1 MLNNQ
6 MMKQPQQDPKTQQ
19 QAAINLG
26 YSLMEP
32 ILQRIQKEYER
43 YEVPQMQ
50 AKLKSNYGDYVR
62 LKRGGLVVH
71 SVIDEE

>member
-1 MLNNQ
+1 ML
-6 MMKQPQQDPKTQQ
+6 KQQPPQDPKTQQ

-32 ILQRIQKEYER
+32 ILLRIQKEYER

-50 AKLKSNYGDYVR
+50 AKLKSNYADYVR
-62 LKRGGLVVH
+62 LKRGGVVN
-71 SVIDEE
+71 SVVGEE